1 MKSKILLFIL
11 LLSGLLPACV
21 AQSKPTGFTDKMK
34 TDLKA
39 QVKEAAQH
47 AWAGYKKYAWTMD
60 DLQPLSKNGKNW
72 YKHSMLMTPVD
83 AYDTFILLG
92 LTKEAD
98 EAKAIIL
105 SSLHFDLDNDVQ
117 VFEVTI
123 RLLGGLITAYE
134 LDGDPRFL
142 QLATDLADRMMP
154 AFNTPTGM
162 PYRYVHLQTGK
173 TRDSINNP
181 AEIGTLMMEFGQLSK
196 HTGNK
201 KYYDVAKKAILQV
214 YNKRSKL
221 QLAGEQVNVI
231 TGNWVSTQSHI
242 SGYIDS
248 YYEYL
253 YKSWLL
259 FGDADFKIAF
269 EKQNAAIKKHLLSKT
284 ANGTF
289 LKAVDMN
296 SGKELAST
304 YGALDAFYAGL
315 CAYAGDVPLAREI
328 QQANYY
334 MWTKF
339 GMEPEVFNFKTDTII
354 SAGYILRPENIE
366 SCFYLYR
373 LTLDNTYLWMG
384 KVMVEDILK
393 NYRTEEAYASIKDVR
408 TNVQSNSMQSFFFAE
423 TLKYAWLLFADEAAF
438 DLKKAVF
445 NTEAHPFKILID
457 KE

>member
-1 MKSKILLFIL
+1 MKLKIIILF
-11 LLSGLLPACV
+11 LLSIHHFFAGAQQKTAAFSPA
-21 AQSKPTGFTDKMK
+21 MK
-34 TDLKA
+34 DAMKA
-39 QVKEAAQH
+39 KVIEATRH
-47 AWAGYKKYAWTMD
+47 AWEGYKKYAWTMD
-60 DLQPLSKNGKNW
+60 DLQPLTRNGKNW

-83 AYDTFILLG
+83 AYDSFVMLG
-92 LTKEAD
+92 LTKEAA

-105 SSLHFDLDNDVQ
+105 SSLNFDIDNDVQ
-117 VFEVTI
+117 VFEITI

-134 LDGDPRFL
+134 LDGDKRFL

-154 AFNTPTGM
+154 VFNTSTGM
-162 PYRYVHLQTGK
+162 PYRFVHLQTGK

-201 KYYDVAKKAILQV
+201 KYYDVAKKAIMQV
-214 YNKRSKL
+214 FNHSSSIGL
-221 QLAGEQVNVI
+221 TGERINVH
-231 TGNWVSTQSHI
+231 TGKWVSTRSHI

-259 FGDADFKIAF
+259 FGDRDFKTAF
-269 EKQNAAIKKHLLSKT
+269 EMHNKAIKKHLLSNTK
-284 ANGTF
+284 NGTF
-289 LKAVDMN
+289 LKVVDMN
-296 SGKELAST
+296 TGATLATT

-315 CAYAGDVPLAREI
+315 CAFAGDVSTAKKI

-339 GMEPEVFNFKTDTII
+339 GMEPEEFNFKKDTIT

-373 LTLDNTYLWMG
+373 LTKDDRYLWMG
-384 KVMVEDILK
+384 QRMVEDIILNCK
-393 NYRTEEAYASIKDVR
+393 TAEAFASIKDVR
-408 TNVQSNSMQSFFFAE
+408 TNEKSNSMQSFFFAE
-423 TLKYAWLLFADEAAF
+423 TLKYAYLLFAKDTAF

-445 NTEAHPFKILID
+445 NTEAHPFKIDISR
-457 KE
+457 K

>member
-1 MKSKILLFIL
+1 MKINRYYLFLLMTVLQTIGF
-11 LLSGLLPACV
+11 
-21 AQSKPTGFTDKMK
+21 AQPKTAKFTEDN
-34 TDLKA
+34 KA
-39 QVKEAAQH
+39 AMRQQVKDAASH
-47 AWAGYKKYAWTMD
+47 AWSGYKKYAWTFD
-60 DLQPLSKNGKNW
+60 DLEPLKQKGKNW

-83 AYDTFILLG
+83 AYDSFVLLG

-105 SSLHFDLDNDVQ
+105 SSLNFNLDNDVQ
-117 VFEVTI
+117 VFEITI

-134 LDGDPRFL
+134 LDGDKRFL
-142 QLATDLADRMMP
+142 QLATNLADRMMP

-162 PYRYVHLQTGK
+162 PYRYVHLQTGV

-201 KYYDVAKKAILQV
+201 NYYNVAKKAIMYV
-214 YNKRSKL
+214 YNHRSSIDL
-221 QLAGEQVNVI
+221 VGEQINVN
-231 TGNWVSTQSHI
+231 TGNWVSTRSHI

-253 YKSWLL
+253 YKCWLL
-259 FGDADFKIAF
+259 FGDLDFKLAF
-269 EKQNAAIKKHLLSKT
+269 EKHNAAVKKNLLSVT

-289 LKAVDMN
+289 MRVVDMN
-296 SGKELAST
+296 TGKELATT

-315 CAYAGDVPLAREI
+315 CAFAGDVSTAKNI
-328 QQANYY
+328 QEANYY

-339 GMEPEVFNFKTDTII
+339 GIEPEEFNFKADTIT

-373 LTLDNTYLWMG
+373 LTGESTYLWMG
-384 KVMVEDILK
+384 KRMVDDILQ
-393 NYRTEEAYASIKDVR
+393 NCRTAEAFASIKDVR
-408 TNVQSNSMQSFFFAE
+408 TKQHSNSMQSFFFAE
-423 TLKYAWLLFADEAAF
+423 TLKYAYLLFAETGSF
-438 DLKKAVF
+438 DLKKSVF
-445 NTEAHPFKILID
+445 NTEAHPLKIEIN
-457 KE
+457 